1 MATKN
6 HNKKRDKD
14 DKDKVKVNWT
24 GAEEAL
30 MVSTLLKEKDKGNQ
44 AESGWK
50 PVVWQVLVE
59 ALATFG
65 SVP

>member
-6 HNKKRDKD
+6 HNKKWDKD
-14 DKDKVKVNWT
+14 DKDNLKVNWT
-24 GAEEAL
+24 SAEEAL